1 MSFVIAA
8 PEHVQTAAQ
17 SLASI
22 RSTLAEAS
30 ASAAAPTTGVVVAA
44 RDEVSAGVAALFNGF
59 GQEYQALNAQA
70 QAFHAQ
76 FVNLMN
82 AGAAA
87 YLNTDVANAEQ
98 NLLNA
103 VNAPAQSGG
112 AAAGA
117 GGGVVR
123 ALTAGLTT
131 AQSAVFPLLGGGGTL
146 GGPLLSGL
154 GGGGTSVGSLLGGL
168 GVGGT
173 PVVPLL
179 GGLGGGGLSVG
190 PLLGGVGGFPS
201 VSSLL
206 GGLGGGSVGQGINGV
221 VNALESRGVGSLLS
235 SPLGTGLPGLQGL
248 LGSAASTGAAGG
260 PYQMLLQNTLG
271 NLQTFTSAISANP
284 NPFLNQFFKN
294 LMGYGDTISSQLA
307 YGIQNFPAVLA
318 GLPASI
324 QSGIQG
330 LLAFNPSP
338 YVQQIIINQMI
349 YAELTYS
356 SLQSAG
362 GYFTA
367 GLQALPPHLESALRF
382 TLAGNYTAAQG
393 ELFQGVLGLL
403 VAPPGAVVTSQT
415 QSLTITTQ
423 HYSLINLDLPTSVVG
438 NVGAGIV
445 PVGTVGS
452 LLPIFTIPGMEAQ
465 NFTNLLPGGSIA
477 QQIAQ
482 HFTNV
487 VKTVS
492 DTSIGLTGLL
502 DLGLNWGGGPLF
514 LFPSNIPP
522 LVTDASLGLGAHL
535 GLPLALFIDA
545 AGGPVNA
552 WDGFNAS
559 TQAFNN
565 AALSG
570 HYVQAASALINAPAN
585 ITNAFLNGHEV
596 LPVSA
601 VLDGVPITL
610 DFPLD
615 GILVGQTPATLTLDN
630 VVTLPIG
637 GTPISG
643 LVPGLYYAS
652 QQLANAIAP

>member
-1 MSFVIAA
+1 
-8 PEHVQTAAQ
+8 
-17 SLASI
+17 
-22 RSTLAEAS
+22 
-30 ASAAAPTTGVVVAA
+30 
-44 RDEVSAGVAALFNGF
+44 
-59 GQEYQALNAQA
+59 
-70 QAFHAQ
+70 
-76 FVNLMN
+76 
-82 AGAAA
+82 
-87 YLNTDVANAEQ
+87 
-98 NLLNA
+98 
-103 VNAPAQSGG
+103 
-112 AAAGA
+112 
-117 GGGVVR
+117 
-123 ALTAGLTT
+123 
-131 AQSAVFPLLGGGGTL
+131 
-146 GGPLLSGL
+146 
-154 GGGGTSVGSLLGGL
+154 
-168 GVGGT
+168 
-173 PVVPLL
+173 
-179 GGLGGGGLSVG
+179 
-190 PLLGGVGGFPS
+190 
-201 VSSLL
+201 
-206 GGLGGGSVGQGINGV
+206 
-221 VNALESRGVGSLLS
+221 
-235 SPLGTGLPGLQGL
+235 
-248 LGSAASTGAAGG
+248 
-260 PYQMLLQNTLG
+260 
-271 NLQTFTSAISANP
+271 
-284 NPFLNQFFKN
+284 
-294 LMGYGDTISSQLA
+294 
-307 YGIQNFPAVLA
+307 VLA

>member
-1 MSFVIAA
+1 MSSELTPGNRRIRLDGRWKMSFVIAA

-22 RSTLAEAS
+22 RSTLAEAN

-44 RDEVSAGVAALFNGF
+44 QDEVSAGVAALFNGF

-103 VNAPAQSGG
+103 VSAPAQSGG

-117 GGGVVR
+117 RGGVVR

-131 AQSAVFPLLGGGGTL
+131 SQSAVFPLLGGGGTL

-154 GGGGTSVGSLLGGL
+154 V
-168 GVGGT
+168 
-173 PVVPLL
+173 
-179 GGLGGGGLSVG
+179 GGGLSVG

-206 GGLGGGSVGQGINGV
+206 GGLGGGSAGQGINGV
-221 VNALESRGVGSLLS
+221 VDALESRGVGSLLS
-235 SPLGTGLPGLQGL
+235 SPLVTGLPGLQGL

-260 PYQMLLQNTLG
+260 PYQMLLQNTLA

-294 LMGYGDTISSQLA
+294 LMGYGNTISSQLA

-559 TQAFNN
+559 TQALNN

-615 GILVGQTPATLTLDN
+615 GILVGQTPATLTVDN

>member
-8 PEHVQTAAQ
+8 PEQVQTAAQ

-22 RSTLAEAS
+22 RSTLAEAN

-44 RDEVSAGVAALFNGF
+44 QDEVSAGVAALFNGF

-131 AQSAVFPLLGGGGTL
+131 AQSAVFPLLGGGG
-146 GGPLLSGL
+146 
-154 GGGGTSVGSLLGGL
+154 
-168 GVGGT
+168 
-173 PVVPLL
+173 
-179 GGLGGGGLSVG
+179 LSVG

-235 SPLGTGLPGLQGL
+235 SPLVTGLPGLQGL

-260 PYQMLLQNTLG
+260 PYQMLLQNTLA

-294 LMGYGDTISSQLA
+294 LMGYGNTISSQLA